1 MRRGEVWSV
10 NLDPTVGAEMQK
22 TRPVVIIS
30 SDLMGKLP
38 LRVVVPLTDW
48 KDHYAR
54 APWMLKVEPDLQNG
68 IEKISSIDCFQV
80 RSISEQRFSRRLGR
94 LPDGVIDE
102 LVKRI
107 WMVLTA

>member
-1 MRRGEVWSV
+1 MRRGEVWLV

-22 TRPVVIIS
+22 IRPVVIIS

-54 APWMLKVEPDLQNG
+54 VPWMLKVEPDLQNG

>member
-1 MRRGEVWSV
+1 MRRGEVWLV

-30 SDLMGKLP
+30 SDLMGRLP

-48 KDHYAR
+48 KENYAR

-68 IEKISSIDCFQV
+68 IDKTSSIDCYQV
-80 RSISEQRFSRRLGR
+80 RSISEQRFSQRLGR
-94 LPDGVIDE
+94 LPDGVIEE
-102 LVKRI
+102 LVKRV
-107 WMVLTA
+107 WLVLTA

>member
-1 MRRGEVWSV
+1 MRRGEVWLV

-22 TRPVVIIS
+22 IRPVVIIS

-48 KDHYAR
+48 KEHYAR

-68 IEKISSIDCFQV
+68 IEKTSSIDCYQV
-80 RSISEQRFSRRLGR
+80 RSISEQRFSHRLGR
-94 LPDGVIDE
+94 LPDGVIEE
-102 LVKRI
+102 LVKRV
-107 WMVLTA
+107 WLVLTA

>member
-1 MRRGEVWSV
+1 MRRGEVWLV

-68 IEKISSIDCFQV
+68 IEKTSSIDCYQV

-94 LPDGVIDE
+94 LPDGVIEE
-102 LVKRI
+102 LVKRV
-107 WMVLTA
+107 WLVLTA

>member
-68 IEKISSIDCFQV
+68 IDKTSSIDCFQV
-80 RSISEQRFSRRLGR
+80 RSISEQRFSQRLGR
-94 LPDGVIDE
+94 LPDGVIE
-102 LVKRI
+102 EVVKRV
-107 WMVLTA
+107 WLVLTA

>member
-1 MRRGEVWSV
+1 MRRGEVWLV

-48 KDHYAR
+48 KEHYGR

-68 IEKISSIDCFQV
+68 IEKTSSIDCYQV

-94 LPDGVIDE
+94 LPDGVIEE
-102 LVKRI
+102 LVKRV
-107 WMVLTA
+107 WLVLTA

>member
-1 MRRGEVWSV
+1 MRRGEVWLV

-48 KDHYAR
+48 KEHYAR

-68 IEKISSIDCFQV
+68 IDKTSSVDCYQV

-94 LPDGVIDE
+94 LPDGVIEE
-102 LVKRI
+102 LVKRV
-107 WMVLTA
+107 WLVLTA

>member
-1 MRRGEVWSV
+1 MRRGEVWLV

-48 KDHYAR
+48 KEHYAR

-68 IEKISSIDCFQV
+68 IDKTSSIDCYQV
-80 RSISEQRFSRRLGR
+80 RSISEQRFFRRLGR
-94 LPDGVIDE
+94 LPYGVIEE
-102 LVKRI
+102 LVRRV
-107 WMVLTA
+107 WLVLTA

>member
-54 APWMLKVEPDLQNG
+54 APWILKVEPDLQNG
-68 IEKISSIDCFQV
+68 IEKISSIDCFQL

>member
-1 MRRGEVWSV
+1 MRRGEGWSV

>member
-1 MRRGEVWSV
+1 MRRGEVWLV

-48 KDHYAR
+48 KEHYAR

-68 IEKISSIDCFQV
+68 IDKTSSIDCYQV
-80 RSISEQRFSRRLGR
+80 RSISEQRFSQRLGR
-94 LPDGVIDE
+94 LPDGVIEE
-102 LVKRI
+102 LVKRV
-107 WMVLTA
+107 WLVLTA

>member
-1 MRRGEVWSV
+1 MRRGEVWLV
-10 NLDPTVGAEMQK
+10 NLDPAVGAEIQK

-48 KDHYAR
+48 KEHYTR

-68 IEKISSIDCFQV
+68 IAKTSSIDCYQV

-94 LPDGVIDE
+94 LPDELIDE
-102 LVKRI
+102 FVRRVWL
-107 WMVLTA
+107 VLTA

>member
-1 MRRGEVWSV
+1 MRRGEVWLV
-10 NLDPTVGAEMQK
+10 NLDPAVGAEIQK

-48 KDHYAR
+48 KEHYAR
-54 APWMLKVEPDLQNG
+54 APWMLKVEPDQQNG
-68 IEKISSIDCFQV
+68 IDKTSSIDCFQV

-94 LPDGVIDE
+94 MPEGAMEE
-102 LVKRI
+102 LVTRV
-107 WMVLTA
+107 WLVLTA

>member
-1 MRRGEVWSV
+1 MRRGEVRLV

-48 KDHYAR
+48 KDHNAR

-68 IEKISSIDCFQV
+68 IDKTSSIDCYQV

-94 LPDGVIDE
+94 LPDGVIEE
-102 LVKRI
+102 LVKRV
-107 WMVLTA
+107 WLVLTA

>member
-1 MRRGEVWSV
+1 MRRGEVWLV

-48 KDHYAR
+48 KEHYAR

-68 IEKISSIDCFQV
+68 IDKTSSIDCYQV
-80 RSISEQRFSRRLGR
+80 RSISEQRFFRRLGR
-94 LPDGVIDE
+94 LPDGVIEE
-102 LVKRI
+102 LVRRV
-107 WMVLTA
+107 WLVLTA

>member
-48 KDHYAR
+48 KEHYAR
-54 APWMLKVEPDLQNG
+54 APWMLTVEPDMQNG

>member
-1 MRRGEVWSV
+1 MRRGEVWLV

-48 KDHYAR
+48 KEHYAR

-68 IEKISSIDCFQV
+68 IEKTSSIDCYQV

-94 LPDGVIDE
+94 LPDGAIEE
-102 LVKRI
+102 LVKRV
-107 WMVLTA
+107 WLVLTA

>member
-48 KDHYAR
+48 KEHYAR
-54 APWMLKVEPDLQNG
+54 APWMLTVEPDLQNG

>member
-1 MRRGEVWSV
+1 MRRGEVWLV

-22 TRPVVIIS
+22 TRPVVVIS

-48 KDHYAR
+48 KEHYAR

-68 IEKISSIDCFQV
+68 IEKISSFDCFQV

-94 LPDGVIDE
+94 MPEEVMEE
-102 LVKRI
+102 LVKRV
-107 WMVLTA
+107 WLVLTA